1 MDKDLYNRFI
11 KSLKEHNVSI
21 EALKKDIKKKDRYRE
36 LQLRYNKKKYE
47 KFNRFD

>member
-21 EALKKDIKKKDRYRE
+21 NDIMKDVNKKEKYRQ
-36 LQLRYNKKKYE
+36 LQLIYNKKRYE
-47 KFNRFD
+47 RFNRKV